1 MADPI
6 RLVIHVSDAIRI
18 GMIGL
23 GTVGTGVVRLLQDAP
38 SAMRRRRHAEFDIR
52 RVAVR
57 DPGKTRD
64 VDLAQGVVVDDV
76 RQVIDDPEV
85 QVVVELTGAPPA
97 YEWIRDSLL
106 AGKSVVTANKAVIAL
121 HGAELFDIALAGGV
135 DLMFEASVAGGIPI
149 IRSLRNG
156 LVANRVESLH
166 GILNGTTNYILT
178 RMTRGEG
185 DYTEILA
192 DAQAEGFAEP
202 DPTADVS
209 GADAASK
216 LAILSRI
223 AFHTT
228 GTADDIFCEGIER
241 IEASDIDYA
250 RELGY
255 TIKLLAIAR
264 LTPGEVEARVHP
276 VMLSCDSQLANI
288 HAEQNAIEVVGSAV
302 GTQVFTGAGAG
313 KMPTASA
320 VVSDLVELA
329 ERTRSGAS
337 TSIGDMIVGDE
348 ATSFASMEDAEI
360 RYFLRMQVA
369 DEPGVLEQ
377 VARILAVQKIS
388 IASVLQ
394 KERDLQGGTVPLVIV
409 THEARERSMQRA
421 VAAIDKLALVD
432 GAVRLIRMEAT

>member
-1 MADPI
+1 MAD
-6 RLVIHVSDAIRI
+6 AI
-18 GMIGL
+18 GVGLIGL
-23 GTVGTGVVRLLQDAP
+23 GTVGTGVVQLLQDAP
-38 SAMRRRRHAEFDIR
+38 SAMRKRRHAEFDIR

-57 DPGKTRD
+57 DLSKARS
-64 VDLAQGVVVDDV
+64 VELRASVVG
-76 RQVIDDPEV
+76 DDPQAVLADPSV

-97 YEWIRDSLL
+97 YEWIRDALK

-121 HGAELFDIALAGGV
+121 HGAELFDIAMDRGV

-156 LVANRVESLH
+156 LVANRMESLH

-185 DYTEILA
+185 NYAEILA
-192 DAQAEGFAEP
+192 DAQAEGYAEP

-228 GTADDIFCEGIER
+228 GTADDIYCEGIER
-241 IEASDIDYA
+241 IEASDIDFA

-264 LTPGEVEARVHP
+264 LGGSGVEARVHP
-276 VMLSCDSQLANI
+276 VMVPSDSLLANI

-313 KMPTASA
+313 QMPTASA

-329 ERTRSGAS
+329 ERLRSGAS

-348 ATSFASMEDAEI
+348 EAQFAPMADSQI

-369 DEPGVLEQ
+369 DQPGVLEQ
-377 VARILAVQKIS
+377 VARILAVENIS

-409 THEARERSMQRA
+409 THEARESSMQTA
-421 VAAIDKLALVD
+421 VGAIDGLDLVQD
-432 GAVRLIRMEAT
+432 GVRLIRMEAA

>member
-1 MADPI
+1 MSHATG
-6 RLVIHVSDAIRI
+6 I

-23 GTVGTGVVRLLQDAP
+23 GTVGTGVVQLLQDAP

-57 DPGKTRD
+57 DPDKRRD
-64 VDLAQGVVVDDV
+64 VDLADGVVVGDV
-76 RQVIDDPEV
+76 RQVLDDPDV
-85 QVVVELTGAPPA
+85 QVVVELTGAPAA
-97 YEWIRDSLL
+97 YDWIRDALRS
-106 AGKSVVTANKAVIAL
+106 GKSVVTANKAVIAL
-121 HGAELFDIALAGGV
+121 HGTELFDIALEAGV

-185 DYTEILA
+185 DYHEILA
-192 DAQAEGFAEP
+192 DAQALGFAEP

-228 GTADDIFCEGIER
+228 GTAADIFCEGIER
-241 IEASDIDYA
+241 IEASDIDFA

-264 LTPGEVEARVHP
+264 LVPGGVEARVHP
-276 VMLSCDSQLANI
+276 VMLPADSQLANI

-329 ERTRSGAS
+329 ERMRSGAS

-348 ATSFASMEDAEI
+348 AARFAPMEDVVI
-360 RYFLRMQVA
+360 RYFLRLQVA
-369 DEPGVLEQ
+369 DQPGVLEQ
-377 VARILAVQKIS
+377 VARILAAQQIS

-394 KERDLQGGTVPLVIV
+394 KERDLEGGTVPLVIV
-409 THEARERSMQRA
+409 THEARERSMQQA
-421 VAAIDKLALVD
+421 VTAIDRLALVD
-432 GAVRLIRMEAT
+432 GGVRLIRMEAT

>member
-1 MADPI
+1 MADAF
-6 RLVIHVSDAIRI
+6 RLVRLVSDAIGI

-23 GTVGTGVVRLLQDAP
+23 GTVGTGVVQLLQDAP
-38 SAMRRRRHAEFDIR
+38 SAMRRRRHAEFDVR

-57 DPGKTRD
+57 DPGKSRE
-64 VDLAQGVVVDDV
+64 VVLADGVVVGDV
-76 RQVIDDPEV
+76 QQVLDDPAV
-85 QVVVELTGAPPA
+85 QVVVELTGAEPA
-97 YEWIRDSLL
+97 YEWIRSALQ

-121 HGAELFDIALAGGV
+121 HGAELFDIALDRGV

-149 IRSLRNG
+149 IRSLRDG
-156 LVANRVESLH
+156 LVANRVESLQ

-185 DYTEILA
+185 DYPEILA
-192 DAQAEGFAEP
+192 DAQAEGYAEP

-228 GTADDIFCEGIER
+228 GTAADIYCEGIER
-241 IEASDIDYA
+241 IEASDIDFA

-264 LTPGEVEARVHP
+264 LAPGGVEARVHP
-276 VMLSCDSQLANI
+276 VMLPTDSQLANI

-348 ATSFASMEDAEI
+348 AASFAPMDEAEI
-360 RYFLRMQVA
+360 RYFLRLQVA
-369 DEPGVLEQ
+369 DRPGVLEQ
-377 VARILAVQKIS
+377 VARILAAQQIS

-409 THEARERSMQRA
+409 THEARERAMQKA
-421 VAAIDKLALVD
+421 VTAIAGLDLVD
-432 GAVRLIRMEAT
+432 GGVRLIRMESA